1 MCSLSTIQIKEA
13 HTTTTTANHLEKIMT
28 TITIRAQILDGN
40 LGDGWRD
47 NYRAAQVL
55 SDFTRETWKGDVS
68 ELKESGHDVEI
79 EIDVE
84 RNTSGSS
91 RAVEVWCDDPE
102 IQQKAESALTDEG
115 RIWDLFCRSE
125 EAKSL

>member
-1 MCSLSTIQIKEA
+1 
-13 HTTTTTANHLEKIMT
+13 MT

-47 NYRAAQVL
+47 NYRAAQAL
-55 SDFTRETWKGDVS
+55 SDFTRETWGGDVS
-68 ELKESGHDVEI
+68 ELKEAGHDVEI

-91 RAVEVWCDDPE
+91 RAVEVWCDDAE
-102 IQQKAESALTDEG
+102 LLQQAESALTDET
-115 RIWDLFCRSE
+115 RIWGLFCQSE
-125 EAKSL
+125 EARDL

>member
-1 MCSLSTIQIKEA
+1 
-13 HTTTTTANHLEKIMT
+13 MT

-47 NYRAAQVL
+47 NYRAAQAL
-55 SDFTRETWKGDVS
+55 SDFTRETWEDDVS
-68 ELKESGHDVEI
+68 ELEEAGHDVEI

-102 IQQKAESALTDEG
+102 IQQKAESALTDEC

>member
-1 MCSLSTIQIKEA
+1 
-13 HTTTTTANHLEKIMT
+13 MT

-55 SDFTRETWKGDVS
+55 SDFTRETWEGDVS
-68 ELKESGHDVEI
+68 ELKEAGHDVEI

-84 RNTSGSS
+84 RNASGSS

-102 IQQKAESALTDEG
+102 IRQKAESALTDEC